1 MRTINFRMQDKKR
14 GKPTLHGIMKMQQRT
29 EKRLESAL
37 KLLEQLARANGISQP
52 SPSPSAASLDS
63 DATALR
69 RYDSTDSG
77 LTLHPASGSRPSVSL
92 STAPNTLGLISE
104 EEE

>member
-1 MRTINFRMQDKKR
+1 MQDKKR
-14 GKPTLHGIMKMQQRT
+14 GKPTLHGIVKMQQRT
-29 EKRLESAL
+29 EKRLDSAL

-63 DATALR
+63 DAIALR

-77 LTLHPASGSRPSVSL
+77 LTLHPASGSTPRLSL
-92 STAPNTLGLISE
+92 STAPNALGLICE